1 MCFCNEIIPQQRT
14 ASNREIKCER
24 LRIHV
29 QYSDLILLYQ
39 SESCFSYISRAGY
52 CPISQRHN
60 EYFKRTAGSGKLH
73 STETWSPGG
82 NLFAG
87 SRMNWPG
94 VVRYREFVQEREWR
108 RQWDMESNGI
118 LLPSTFST
126 AAPNEEFIGRQS
138 KDGWS
143 TSLNW
148 SKDASPEGAISSS
161 VNWRYQNW

>member
-1 MCFCNEIIPQQRT
+1 MFLYEIIPQQRIT
-14 ASNREIKCER
+14 SNREIMCER
-24 LRIHV
+24 PRIHV
-29 QYSDLILLYQ
+29 QYIDLILFYQ
-39 SESCFSYISRAGY
+39 SESYFSRISRAGY

-73 STETWSPGG
+73 STETWRPGG

-87 SRMNWPG
+87 SRMNWPCA
-94 VVRYREFVQEREWR
+94 VRCREFVQETEWR
-108 RQWDMESNGI
+108 RQWGMESNGI

-148 SKDASPEGAISSS
+148 SKDASPAGAICSSI
-161 VNWRYQNW
+161 NWRSQNL